1 MCVQWVRGYY
11 ILGDD
16 LHNQSIFTKILKAAQ
31 EGKETFPFT
40 SGKNKYDFISVQELA
55 DQIALV
61 AMQNKVDGIINCCT
75 GRAGIAC
82 RTG

>member
-1 MCVQWVRGYY
+1 M
-11 ILGDD
+11 
-16 LHNQSIFTKILKAAQ
+16 KAAQ

-61 AMQNKVDGIINCCT
+61 AMQNKVDGIINWLHGQT
-75 GRAGIAC
+75 GIAC